1 MSKEKVMGK
10 IIGITGGIATGKST
24 VTNFLRQKGFEVVDA
39 DALVHQLQ
47 KPGGRLFQI
56 LVEYFGEKVLLENGE
71 LDRPLLA
78 SLIFSNS
85 EEREWSKETQGK
97 IIREE
102 LGSLRD
108 KLAKTEDVFFMDI
121 PLLFEQDYASW
132 FDETW
137 LVYVSRD
144 TQLDRLMN
152 RDQLSK
158 ESAET
163 RLASQWPLEEKK
175 KFATYILDNNG
186 SREQLLSQVV
196 TLLEGGDAHARD

>member
-1 MSKEKVMGK
+1 MGK
-10 IIGITGGIATGKST
+10 IIGITGGIASGKST

-56 LVEYFGEKVLLENGE
+56 LVEHFGEKVLLEDGE
-71 LDRPLLA
+71 LNRPLLA

-85 EEREWSKETQGK
+85 EEREWSKQTQGQ

-108 KLAKTEDVFFMDI
+108 KFNETEELFFMDI

-137 LVYVSRD
+137 LVYVRRD

-175 KFATYILDNNG
+175 KLATYILDNNG

>member
-1 MSKEKVMGK
+1 MGK
-10 IIGITGGIATGKST
+10 IIGITGGIASGKST

-47 KPGGRLFQI
+47 KPGGRLYQI
-56 LVEYFGEKVLLENGE
+56 LVEHFGEKVLLEDGG

-85 EEREWSKETQGK
+85 EEREWSKETQGQ

-108 KLAKTEDVFFMDI
+108 KFSETEELFFMDI

-137 LVYVSRD
+137 LVYVRRD

-196 TLLEGGDAHARD
+196 TLLEGGDVHARD

>member
-1 MSKEKVMGK
+1 MGK
-10 IIGITGGIATGKST
+10 IIGITGGIASGKST

-47 KPGGRLFQI
+47 KPGGQLFQI
-56 LVEYFGEKVLLENGE
+56 LVEHFGEKVLLEDGKLN
-71 LDRPLLA
+71 RPLLA

-85 EEREWSKETQGK
+85 EEREWSKETQGQ

-108 KLAKTEDVFFMDI
+108 KLAQTEDVFFMDI

-137 LVYVSRD
+137 LVYVRRD

>member
-1 MSKEKVMGK
+1 MGK
-10 IIGITGGIATGKST
+10 IIGITGGIASGKST

-47 KPGGRLFQI
+47 KPGSRLYQI
-56 LVEYFGEKVLLENGE
+56 LVEHFGEKVLLEDGG

-85 EEREWSKETQGK
+85 DEREWSKETQGQ

-108 KLAKTEDVFFMDI
+108 KLAQTEDVFFMDI

-137 LVYVSRD
+137 LVYVRRD

>member
-1 MSKEKVMGK
+1 MRK
-10 IIGITGGIATGKST
+10 IIGITGGIASGKST
-24 VTNFLRQKGFEVVDA
+24 VTSFLRQKGFEVVDA

-47 KPGGRLFQI
+47 KSGGRLYQI
-56 LVEYFGEKVLLENGE
+56 LVEHFGEKILLENGE
-71 LDRPLLA
+71 LNRPLLA

-85 EEREWSKETQGK
+85 EEQEWSKETQGQ

-108 KLAKTEDVFFMDI
+108 KLAQTEDLFFMDI
-121 PLLFEQDYASW
+121 PLLFEQNYASW

-144 TQLDRLMN
+144 TQMDRLMK
-152 RDQLSK
+152 RDYLTMEDAQ
-158 ESAET
+158 A

-175 KFATYILDNNG
+175 RLASHILDNNG
-186 SREQLLSQVV
+186 SREQLLSQVGS
-196 TLLEGGDAHARD
+196 LLQGGDTLERD

>member
-1 MSKEKVMGK
+1 MGK
-10 IIGITGGIATGKST
+10 IIGITGGIASGKST

-47 KPGGRLFQI
+47 KPGGRLYQI
-56 LVEYFGEKVLLENGE
+56 LVEHFGEKVLLEDGYLN
-71 LDRPLLA
+71 RPILA
-78 SLIFSNS
+78 SLIFSNP
-85 EEREWSKETQGK
+85 EEQEWSKETQGQ

-108 KLAKTEDVFFMDI
+108 KLAQTEDIFFMDI

-137 LVYVSRD
+137 LVYVSREP
-144 TQLDRLMN
+144 QLDRLMN

-196 TLLEGGDAHARD
+196 TLLEGGDVHARD

>member
-1 MSKEKVMGK
+1 MGK
-10 IIGITGGIATGKST
+10 IIGITGGIASGKST

-47 KPGGRLFQI
+47 KPDGRLYQI
-56 LVEYFGEKVLLENGE
+56 LVGHFGEKVLLEDGE
-71 LDRPLLA
+71 LNRPLLA

-85 EEREWSKETQGK
+85 DEKEWSKETQGQ

-108 KLAKTEDVFFMDI
+108 KFSETEELFFMDI

-186 SREQLLSQVV
+186 SREKLLSQVV

>member
-1 MSKEKVMGK
+1 MGK
-10 IIGITGGIATGKST
+10 IIGITGGIASGKST

-56 LVEYFGEKVLLENGE
+56 LVEHFGEKVLLEDGE
-71 LDRPLLA
+71 LNRPLLA

-85 EEREWSKETQGK
+85 EDREWSKETQGK
-97 IIREE
+97 IIRDE
-102 LGSLRD
+102 LRALRD
-108 KLAKTEDVFFMDI
+108 KFSETEELFFMDI

-137 LVYVSRD
+137 LVYVRLD

-186 SREQLLSQVV
+186 SRARLLSQVV

>member
-24 VTNFLRQKGFEVVDA
+24 VTNFLRQQGFEVVDA

-47 KPGGRLFQI
+47 KPDGRLYQI
-56 LVEYFGEKVLLENGE
+56 LVEHFGEKVLLEDGG

-85 EEREWSKETQGK
+85 EEREWSKETQGQ

-108 KLAKTEDVFFMDI
+108 KLAQTEDLFFMDI

-144 TQLDRLMN
+144 TQLDRLMK
-152 RDQLSK
+152 RDYLTIEDAQ
-158 ESAET
+158 A

-175 KFATYILDNNG
+175 RLASHILDNNG
-186 SREQLLSQVV
+186 SREQLLSQVAS
-196 TLLEGGDAHARD
+196 LLQGGDTLERD

>member
-1 MSKEKVMGK
+1 MGK
-10 IIGITGGIATGKST
+10 IIGITGGIASGKST

-47 KPGGRLFQI
+47 KPGGRLYQI
-56 LVEYFGEKVLLENGE
+56 LVEHFGEKVLLEDGE
-71 LDRPLLA
+71 LNRPLLA

-85 EEREWSKETQGK
+85 EEREWSKQTQGQ

-108 KLAKTEDVFFMDI
+108 KLAQTEDLFFMDI
-121 PLLFEQDYASW
+121 PLLFEQEYASW

-144 TQLDRLMN
+144 TQLDRLMK
-152 RDQLSK
+152 RDYLTIEDAQARLS
-158 ESAET
+158 
-163 RLASQWPLEEKK
+163 SQWPLEEKK
-175 KFATYILDNNG
+175 RLASHILDNNG
-186 SREQLLSQVV
+186 SREQLLSQVAS
-196 TLLEGGDAHARD
+196 LLQGGDTLERD

>member
-1 MSKEKVMGK
+1 MGK
-10 IIGITGGIATGKST
+10 IIGITGGIASGKST

-47 KPGGRLFQI
+47 KPGGRLYQI
-56 LVEYFGEKVLLENGE
+56 LVEHFGEKVLLEDGKLN
-71 LDRPLLA
+71 RSLLA

-108 KLAKTEDVFFMDI
+108 KLAKTEEVFFMDI

-137 LVYVSRD
+137 LVYVRRD

-163 RLASQWPLEEKK
+163 RLASQWPLEVKK